1 MLGEHV
7 THDTCS
13 KNRKSRERKNIQT
26 CTSIL
31 LKMCIPSANDRFV
44 PVTRNVAAGGFGRAV
59 EAPVRSSVDVEEPIS
74 SMSSGAGGSCSTGGH
89 FGAVGRGHWIGQT
102 GPPTTVSALELLV
115 VLAVQPPQSTRGL
128 CAAELAYAI
137 ATISCTPP
145 SSRHTR
151 SGKQMRQQFDLWLR
165 LCTRIDSVVEVEH
178 VRVHQRKA
186 ETRILGVCSGKKVE
200 SLDQNTRA
208 AFFLVP
214 RNSQDRAAFFSYAVL
229 LQ

>member
-1 MLGEHV
+1 
-7 THDTCS
+7 
-13 KNRKSRERKNIQT
+13 
-26 CTSIL
+26 
-31 LKMCIPSANDRFV
+31 
-44 PVTRNVAAGGFGRAV
+44 
-59 EAPVRSSVDVEEPIS
+59 
-74 SMSSGAGGSCSTGGH
+74 MSSGAGGSCSTGGH
-89 FGAVGRGHWIGQT
+89 FGAVGRGHWVGQT

-145 SSRHTR
+145 SSRHTT